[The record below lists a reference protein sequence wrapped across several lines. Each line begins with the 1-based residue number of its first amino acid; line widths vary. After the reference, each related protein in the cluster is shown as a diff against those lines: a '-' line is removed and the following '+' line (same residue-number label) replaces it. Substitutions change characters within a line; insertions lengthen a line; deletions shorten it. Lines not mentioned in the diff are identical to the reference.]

1 MEDAAHYIG
10 AVDEFAAV
18 DDYPYS
24 NRGCGCH
31 GPCPCPTR
39 PVSAFCAMI
48 FEMIR

>member
-31 GPCPCPTR
+31 GHLSLPDSFR
-39 PVSAFCAMI
+39 FGVLRYNI
-48 FEMIR
+48 

>member
-24 NRGCGCH
+24 NLGCGCH
-31 GPCPCPTR
+31 GHLSLPDLSR
-39 PVSAFCAMI
+39 FGVLRYDI
-48 FEMIR
+48 